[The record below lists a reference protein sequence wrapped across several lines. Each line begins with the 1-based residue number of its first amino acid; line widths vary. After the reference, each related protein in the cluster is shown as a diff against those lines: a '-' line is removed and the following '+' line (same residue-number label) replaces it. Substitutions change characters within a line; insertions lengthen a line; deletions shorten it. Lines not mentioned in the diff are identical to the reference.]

1 MILSLSSEALPSVS
15 LDTLRRGARRRDVE
29 GLELLVGTGAEPYE
43 APDAAP
49 GRLNE
54 SIEDGAPSIMWL
66 LLGPNASLTELLF
79 WSRQAHLIGAGL
91 VLRHTIVESPLCVP
105 LALLH
110 PTDPARAHRAAAWA
124 RMHDAQTCWEVRL
137 GATDER
143 QLEEVLDVTMPT
155 LGHVRLRGAGP
166 NAPSAAPGT
175 VDPGTVLK
183 ELTLRG
189 YSGTVALAPGDADT
203 EADWRTWLFDAQGWG
218 CNTAAEKRAA
228 R

>member
-1 MILSLSSEALPSVS
+1 MTISLSSEALPSAAIK
-15 LDTLRRGARRRDVE
+15 TLRDGARQRDVD
-29 GLELLVGTGAEPYE
+29 GLELLVGTGADPHGD
-43 APDAAP
+43 PSAAP

-54 SIEDGAPSIMWL
+54 AIEEGTPPIQWL
-66 LLGPNASLTELLF
+66 LLGPQASLTELLY

-91 VLRHTIVESPLCVP
+91 VLQSTIVESPLCVP

-110 PTDPARAHRAAAWA
+110 PTDPERAHRAAAWA

-137 GATDER
+137 GATDEQ
-143 QLEEVLDVTMPT
+143 QLEAVLDVTMPT

-166 NAPSAAPGT
+166 NAPSAAPGL
-175 VDPGTVLK
+175 VDTGTVLK

-189 YSGTVALAPGDADT
+189 YTGTVALAPADSDE
-203 EADWRTWLFDAQGWG
+203 EAAWRTWLFDERGWG